1 MAYRIVVD
9 AGHGGDD
16 PGAVAGGLQEKN
28 FNLEAANY
36 MYQRFQDLGIPVVST
51 RTDDT
56 TLTREQRLNTMRS
69 LGTDSQVII
78 LANHINSGGGEGAE
92 VVYPLRSTDTLAR
105 NILEAIGEEGQI
117 MRKYYQRRLPEDP
130 SKDYYYIMRET
141 PNTTALLI
149 EYGFIDNA
157 NDVKKLE
164 ENLLDYVEAV
174 VRAVANYTGTPY
186 TPPGG
191 APQNTYT
198 VQAGDTLYAIA
209 QRFGITVDA
218 LKSANNLTSNTL
230 RVGQVLKIPTSS
242 SGTTPTPPTGG
253 GTTYT
258 VQPGDTLYRI
268 AQNFGVTVKDLID
281 LNNLSSTVL
290 SVGQQ
295 LRIPGTGTGNGGTG
309 TTTYTVQS
317 GDSLW
322 KIAQRF
328 GVTVDDIIRANNLT
342 SNTLQIGQV
351 LTIPTGSGGTMPTP
365 TPPSSSTI
373 SYTVKSGDSLWE
385 IANRYGITVDEL
397 KRANNLTSNTLQ
409 IGQVLQIPTSSNY
422 TTYTVKSGDSL
433 WTIAR
438 AYNTTVA
445 ELRRLNHLS
454 SDVLQIGQQL
464 QIPNS

>member
-1 MAYRIVVD
+1 M
-9 AGHGGDD
+9 
-16 PGAVAGGLQEKN
+16 
-28 FNLEAANY
+28 
-36 MYQRFQDLGIPVVST
+36 
-51 RTDDT
+51 
-56 TLTREQRLNTMRS
+56 
-69 LGTDSQVII
+69 
-78 LANHINSGGGEGAE
+78 
-92 VVYPLRSTDTLAR
+92 RSTDTLAR

-117 MRKYYQRRLPEDP
+117 MRKYYQRRLPENP

-149 EYGFIDNA
+149 EYGFIDNP
-157 NDVKKLE
+157 NDVRKLE

-191 APQNTYT
+191 GPVQNTYT

-209 QRFGITVDA
+209 SRFGVSVND

-230 RVGQVLKIPTSS
+230 RIGQVLRIPT
-242 SGTTPTPPTGG
+242 TTPTPTPPSS

-258 VQPGDTLYRI
+258 VQSGDTLYRI
-268 AQNFGVTVKDLID
+268 AQNFGVTVKELID
-281 LNNLSSTVL
+281 LNNLTSTVL

-295 LRIPGTGTGNGGTG
+295 LLIPGTSGGTG
-309 TTTYTVQS
+309 TTTTYTVQS

-328 GVTVDDIIRANNLT
+328 GVSVDDIIRANNLT
-342 SNTLQIGQV
+342 NNTLQIGQV
-351 LTIPTGSGGTMPTP
+351 LQIPTTSGTTPPSPPTP
-365 TPPSSSTI
+365 TPPTTI
-373 SYTVKSGDSLWE
+373 SYTVQRGDSLWE
-385 IANRYGITVDEL
+385 IANRYGITVDAL

-409 IGQVLQIPTSSNY
+409 IGQVLQIPTTTSY

-438 AYNTTVA
+438 DYNTTVA
-445 ELRRLNHLS
+445 ELRNLNNLT

-464 QIPNS
+464 QVPTP